1 MQKMFIDA
9 LAAHLSM
16 YDGLSD
22 KDFFGAIMIEV
33 FLFSVAFAFL
43 SMFVYDRLIKP
54 YTIRL
59 IQWLKDFIQLNK
71 EAYEALDEDMF
82 ELH

>member
-22 KDFFGAIMIEV
+22 QDFNAVVILEV
-33 FLFSVAFAFL
+33 FFFSLVVAFISTL
-43 SMFVYDRLIKP
+43 LYDKVIKP
-54 YTIRL
+54 NFLRL
-59 IQWLKDFIQLNK
+59 CQWLKDFVQFNK
-71 EAYEALDEDMF
+71 EAYDALDEDLF

>member
-22 KDFFGAIMIEV
+22 KDFFGAVMIEV
-33 FLFSVAFAFL
+33 FLFSVLFAIVSL
-43 SMFVYDRLIKP
+43 FVYDKVIKP

-59 IQWLKDFIQLNK
+59 IQWLKEFVQLNK

>member
-22 KDFFGAIMIEV
+22 KDFFGAVMIEV
-33 FLFSVAFAFL
+33 FLFSIAFAFA
-43 SMFVYDRLIKP
+43 SIIKP
-54 YTIRL
+54 TTIR
-59 IQWLKDFIQLNK
+59 IIRWLKDFVQLNK
-71 EAYEALDEDMF
+71 EAYEALDEDLF

>member
-9 LAAHLSM
+9 LATHLSM

-22 KDFFGAIMIEV
+22 KDFFGAVMIEV
-33 FLFSVAFAFL
+33 FLFSILFAFL
-43 SMFVYDRLIKP
+43 SIFVYDRLIKP
-54 YTIRL
+54 TTLRL
-59 IQWLKDFIQLNK
+59 IQWLKDFVQLNK
-71 EAYEALDEDMF
+71 EAYEALDEDLF

>member
-1 MQKMFIDA
+1 MQKIFIDI

-22 KDFFGAIMIEV
+22 QDFNAVVMLEV
-33 FLFSVAFAFL
+33 FLFSLVVAFIGAL
-43 SMFVYDRLIKP
+43 LYDKVIKP
-54 YTIRL
+54 VTIRL
-59 IQWLKDFIQLNK
+59 IRWLKDFVQLNK
-71 EAYEALDEDMF
+71 EAYEALDEDLF

>member
-22 KDFFGAIMIEV
+22 QDFNAVVMLEV
-33 FLFSVAFAFL
+33 FLFSLVVAFIGAL
-43 SMFVYDRLIKP
+43 LYDKVIKP
-54 YTIRL
+54 VTIRL
-59 IQWLKDFIQLNK
+59 IRWLKDFVQLNK
-71 EAYEALDEDMF
+71 EAFEAIDEDMF
-82 ELH
+82 EMH

>member
-16 YDGLSD
+16 YDGLSN
-22 KDFFGAIMIEV
+22 KDFFGAVMIEV
-33 FLFSVAFAFL
+33 FLFSVVFAFA
-43 SMFVYDRLIKP
+43 SIFVYDRLIKP

-59 IQWLKDFIQLNK
+59 IRWLKDFVQFNK
-71 EAYEALDEDMF
+71 EAFESLDEDMF
-82 ELH
+82 EMH

>member
-22 KDFFGAIMIEV
+22 KDFFGAIMIEL
-33 FLFSVAFAFL
+33 FLFAILVAFL
-43 SMFVYDRLIKP
+43 SIFVYDKVIKP
-54 YTIRL
+54 TTIRVV
-59 IQWLKDFIQLNK
+59 QWLRDFIRLNK
-71 EAYEALDEDMF
+71 EAYEALDEDLF

>member
-22 KDFFGAIMIEV
+22 KDFFGAVMIEV
-33 FLFSVAFAFL
+33 FLFSVLFAIVSLFL
-43 SMFVYDRLIKP
+43 YDRLIKP
-54 YTIRL
+54 TTIRL
-59 IQWLKDFIQLNK
+59 IQWLKDFVQLNK

-82 ELH
+82 DLH